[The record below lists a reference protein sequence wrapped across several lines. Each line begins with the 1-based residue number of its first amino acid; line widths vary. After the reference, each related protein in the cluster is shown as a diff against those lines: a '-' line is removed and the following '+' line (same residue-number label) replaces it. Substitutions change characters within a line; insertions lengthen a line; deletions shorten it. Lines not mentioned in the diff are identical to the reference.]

1 MGFRNVA
8 IQKNTCDTPC
18 PSFPNLPFPVAIDCS
33 SELLLAHAFW
43 TPIFALMPRS
53 VYQQT
58 LAALPWNYIEN
69 ILYTV
74 ISWSQLLPHLACISA
89 EPFNH
94 FSASALERHCRPGPS
109 PRSSQSAPFKRRTGR
124 SLLCF
129 RPSDEVPSTGPSLCP
144 PLPHSSPCS
153 SSCCSFK
160 ISSTTHHPRAIAP
173 APYHLVFRPPQLH
186 VVTLLPDLCSDAT
199 FVHRPSWL
207 VSSSHPRPTPA
218 LLLLFSVLLPLC
230 SHRTYHLCANKFIA
244 PPTHK
249 KVSPALWWR
258 ELVFTATLQY
268 LE

>member
-18 PSFPNLPFPVAIDCS
+18 PSFPNLPFPVAINCS

-109 PRSSQSAPFKRRTGR
+109 PRSSQSAPFKRRSGR

-173 APYHLVFRPPQLH
+173 APYRLVFRPPQLH

-207 VSSSHPRPTPA
+207 VSSSHPRPPQPFCSSF
-218 LLLLFSVLLPLC
+218 LCFSPCVLIELITYVLTSSLLPPL
-230 SHRTYHLCANKFIA
+230 T
-244 PPTHK
+244 K
-249 KVSPALWWR
+249 KSAQPCDGGNLF
-258 ELVFTATLQY
+258 LLPHSST
-268 LE
+268 

>member
-1 MGFRNVA
+1 MCSGHPSLLSYHV
-8 IQKNTCDTPC
+8 QSTSKHWQLC
-18 PSFPNLPFPVAIDCS
+18 PETILRIYFTLLYPGLSCCHILLALVQNPSIIFPP
-33 SELLLAHAFW
+33 LLLS
-43 TPIFALMPRS
+43 P
-53 VYQQT
+53 
-58 LAALPWNYIEN
+58 
-69 ILYTV
+69 
-74 ISWSQLLPHLACISA
+74 
-89 EPFNH
+89 
-94 FSASALERHCRPGPS
+94 HCRPGPS
-109 PRSSQSAPFKRRTGR
+109 PRGSQSAPFKRRSGR

-173 APYHLVFRPPQLH
+173 APYHLVFRPLQLH

-199 FVHRPSWL
+199 FVDRPSWL

-244 PPTHK
+244 LPTHK
-249 KVSPALWWR
+249 KVSPAL
-258 ELVFTATLQY
+258 
-268 LE
+268 